1 MSHFSRFSSFLIAAT
16 LGVPALA
23 AAAPV
28 TPVSPATAPPVAPVA
43 PAAPPAAAAP
53 GTPPT
58 TPAPLPDAP
67 PPSASPVAPQPAPA
81 PIEQPSAPA
90 SPATADARI
99 QELEQKVSALEQH
112 VAAENSENAE
122 LIPGDATATPGV
134 DVAYANDGVSIRSN
148 DGRFVFRLRPILQ
161 TDGRFFVDGG
171 TNQFLLRRVRPYL
184 EGTAFSFFDWRIMP
198 DFAGTPTIYDAY
210 GNVRLIKEVQL
221 QFGKYKAP
229 VGLERL
235 ASDTDLPF
243 VERGLPSDL
252 VPDRDVGVMLHGDLV
267 DGALTYALGIFNG
280 TDDGIQSDTDNNDKK
295 DVDGRIFALPFKPTT
310 LGFLKNFG
318 LGVSATS
325 GKHAGAQP
333 AYKTMGQN
341 TFFSY
346 SSSAVSEGIH
356 RRIVPQAYY
365 YVGPLGILAEYAISS
380 QGMTAGATTA
390 RVTDRAFQIL
400 GSVFLTGETNSYGTV
415 TPKHQLDPAH
425 GGFGAVQLV
434 ARYGELHIDKDA
446 FTKLADPT
454 KSAIQAREWAVGANW
469 HLARNVKL
477 MADYEHTN
485 FIAGAKNEGNRT
497 HEAVFLTRFQVAY

>member
-1 MSHFSRFSSFLIAAT
+1 MRHFPLFSSFFIAAT
-16 LGVPALA
+16 LGVPAFA
-23 AAAPV
+23 IAAPPTPGAPAAAPAPVPPV
-28 TPVSPATAPPVAPVA
+28 TAAATPASPPTTSTTPAPVLDAAPSPAPV
-43 PAAPPAAAAP
+43 AAPPA
-53 GTPPT
+53 PT
-58 TPAPLPDAP
+58 VEA
-67 PPSASPVAPQPAPA
+67 
-81 PIEQPSAPA
+81 PSAPA
-90 SPATADARI
+90 ASPPTADARI
-99 QELEQKVSALEQH
+99 QQLEQKVSALEHH
-112 VAAENSENAE
+112 VATENSQNAV
-122 LIPGDATATPGV
+122 LIPGDATPGV
-134 DVAYANDGVSIRSN
+134 AVAYANDGVSIRSN

-198 DFAGTPTIYDAY
+198 DFAGTPTVYDAY
-210 GNVRLIKEVQL
+210 GNIRLVKEVQL

-280 TDDGIQSDTDNNDKK
+280 TDDGVQNDTDNNDKK

-318 LGVSATS
+318 LGVSASS

-333 AYKTMGQN
+333 TYKTMGQN
-341 TFFSY
+341 SFFSY
-346 SSSAVSEGIH
+346 SSAAVSEGIH

-365 YVGPLGILAEYAISS
+365 YVGPVGILAEYAISS

-390 RVTDRAFQIL
+390 RVTDRAFQVL
-400 GSVFLTGETNSYGTV
+400 GSVFLTGDTNSYGTV

-446 FTKLADPT
+446 FTTKLADPA
-454 KSAIQAREWAVGANW
+454 KSAIQAREWALGANW

-497 HEAVFLTRFQVAY
+497 HEAVFMTRFQVAY